1 VDITEPSHVLDD
13 NSAQSQISWTPYD
26 GPGAVDST
34 MMVGITVITIG
45 GTLVVA
51 YNTIYTRRDR
61 FLIHG
66 VIFGAALLTHTG
78 NIWTLACCHL
88 DLDPLWPAKALP
100 YDHGF
105 LAFLWAT
112 GFSLI
117 GA

>member
-1 VDITEPSHVLDD
+1 M
-13 NSAQSQISWTPYD
+13 

-45 GTLVVA
+45 GTLVGGVQH
-51 YNTIYTRRDR
+51 YLYTSRPVPNSWRHLRRGTAHSHWKHMDSGLLPSR
-61 FLIHG
+61 F
-66 VIFGAALLTHTG
+66 
-78 NIWTLACCHL
+78 
-88 DLDPLWPAKALP
+88 DPLWPAKALP